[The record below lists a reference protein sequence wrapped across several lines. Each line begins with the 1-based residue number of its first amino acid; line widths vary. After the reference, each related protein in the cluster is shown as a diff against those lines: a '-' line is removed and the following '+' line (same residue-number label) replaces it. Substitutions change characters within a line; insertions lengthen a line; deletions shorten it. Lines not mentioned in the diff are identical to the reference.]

1 MPEVTLTEA
10 DNGRAIEIR
19 RGDVIDLRLRENPT
33 TGFRWQVVR
42 ADGLDEEP
50 VAADE
55 TPRAGEPGQP
65 QIGAG
70 GVRTLR
76 FRARSPGTGRLELKL
91 WRAFEGDSSVVNRF
105 TADITI
111 AD

>member
-1 MPEVTLTEA
+1 MPEVTLTET
-10 DNGRAIEIR
+10 DNGGAIEVR
-19 RGDVIDLRLRENPT
+19 QGDVIDLQLRENPT

-50 VAADE
+50 LAADA
-55 TPRAGEPGQP
+55 TPQGGEPGQP
-65 QIGAG
+65 RIGAG

-76 FRARSPGTGRLELKL
+76 FRARAPGSGRLELKL
-91 WRAFEGDSSVVNRF
+91 WRAFEGESSVVDRF